1 MHRTIFCQI
10 TSTWFLSQKSYIEP
24 CLNERKKVSFGRH
37 SRKINSWGNTED
49 IQGTSCSE
57 MATPLASGTI
67 RSRLC
72 ASWGP
77 LGALTGTNGV
87 SAEIVV
93 TLGCEICYWLQP
105 GTQNTSTRPGTK
117 RCRLCASW
125 RPWGHLSGHMG
136 YDMGRFHGT
145 IKFRISIGLYINF
158 VFSVLWPG
166 FLLVLNKVFPF
177 MQLPQF

>member
-1 MHRTIFCQI
+1 MP
-10 TSTWFLSQKSYIEP
+10 K
-24 CLNERKKVSFGRH
+24 RKKVSFGRH

-57 MATPLASGTI
+57 MATPPASGTI

-105 GTQNTSTRPGTK
+105 GTQNTSTRDKKMQTMCLLEALGALIGTYGV
-117 RCRLCASW
+117 W
-125 RPWGHLSGHMG
+125 YGQIPWD
-136 YDMGRFHGT
+136 YQIQNFYW
-145 IKFRISIGLYINF
+145 IIYKFCFFGPLTG
-158 VFSVLWPG
+158 FSAC
-166 FLLVLNKVFPF
+166 LL
-177 MQLPQF
+177 